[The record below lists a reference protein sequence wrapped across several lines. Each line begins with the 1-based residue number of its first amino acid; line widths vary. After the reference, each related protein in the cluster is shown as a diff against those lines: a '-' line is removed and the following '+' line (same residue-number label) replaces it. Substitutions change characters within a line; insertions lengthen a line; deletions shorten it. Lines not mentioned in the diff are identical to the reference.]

1 MTTRMISKKVLIAD
15 NEHNNVSTPIALEIP
30 IDQYIEMLSSN
41 LTILQNKETE
51 PNQARGDGRL

>member
-41 LTILQNKETE
+41 LTITE
-51 PNQARGDGRL
+51 